1 MNPLRCGLILFA
13 ALLASPA
20 RGAGLPPPV
29 AEALAKAGISQAHV
43 GVYVQRLDARRP
55 LVALNDQAAL
65 NPGST
70 MKLVTTYAALNLLG
84 PAYTWHTDLLATAPL
99 RDGVLDGDLYVKGYG
114 DPDLTLENFWLLLRE
129 LRARGVREIR
139 GGLVLDDSYFSVQGD
154 AAAFDGK
161 PERPYNVVPSALLV
175 NFNSLRLRYTADPA
189 GHGVRISTEPALPEV
204 TVASSIV
211 LDDAPCGDD
220 WANRLTLD
228 TAGDPAR
235 AMTLRFSGAFSAA
248 CAEKERSYAAL
259 TTPRYT
265 YALFSLLWR
274 ELGGSLRGDVRS
286 GAVPDNARVIATTN
300 SPPLAQV
307 IRDINKFSNNVMARE
322 VFLTLGAADVNV
334 PAAAA
339 GAPNDPAKAE
349 QAVRRWLM
357 TRGLQFP
364 ELVLENGA
372 GLSRNERI
380 SARSLAALLQDA
392 WASPVMPEL
401 AASLPLLG
409 TDGTLKRRLAGQA
422 AAGQGHLKTGLLDG
436 VRALAGYMR
445 DAQGRPVVVV
455 FLVNDEHSDGA
466 AAAQDALLTWIHSQ
480 NK

>member
-1 MNPLRCGLILFA
+1 
-13 ALLASPA
+13 
-20 RGAGLPPPV
+20 
-29 AEALAKAGISQAHV
+29 
-43 GVYVQRLDARRP
+43 
-55 LVALNDQAAL
+55 
-65 NPGST
+65 
-70 MKLVTTYAALNLLG
+70 
-84 PAYTWHTDLLATAPL
+84 
-99 RDGVLDGDLYVKGYG
+99 VL
-114 DPDLTLENFWLLLRE
+114 
-129 LRARGVREIR
+129 
-139 GGLVLDDSYFSVQGD
+139 
-154 AAAFDGK
+154 
-161 PERPYNVVPSALLV
+161 PSALLV

-189 GHGVRISTEPALPEV
+189 GRGVRIAAEPALPEV
-204 TVASSIV
+204 AVVGNIV
-211 LDDAPCGDD
+211 LDDMPCGDD

-228 TAGDPAR
+228 TTGDPAR
-235 AMTLRFSGAFSAA
+235 AITLRFGGSFSAA

-265 YALFSLLWR
+265 HALFSLLWR
-274 ELGGSLRGDVRS
+274 ELGGGLRGDVRS
-286 GAVPDNARVIATTN
+286 GPAPESARVIASAN

-307 IRDINKFSNNVMARE
+307 IRDINKFSNNVMARD
-322 VFLTLGAADVNV
+322 VFLTLGAAD
-334 PAAAA
+334 A
-339 GAPNDPAKAE
+339 GAPGDPMKAE

-392 WASPVMPEL
+392 WTSPLMPEL
-401 AASLPLLG
+401 AASLPMLG
-409 TDGTLKRRLAGQA
+409 TDGTLKRRLAGQP

-445 DAQGRPVVVV
+445 DAQGRPLVVV
-455 FLVNDEHSDGA
+455 FLVNDEHSDAA